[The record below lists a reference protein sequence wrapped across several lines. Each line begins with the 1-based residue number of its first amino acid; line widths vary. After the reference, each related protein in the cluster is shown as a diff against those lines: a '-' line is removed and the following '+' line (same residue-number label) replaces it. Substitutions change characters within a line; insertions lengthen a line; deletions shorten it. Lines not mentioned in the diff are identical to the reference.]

1 MSDPIDPSKYIVRAV
16 DRASAQAQCVRHPF
30 NAASE
35 IWMTRLGDR
44 TGLTRQGVSL
54 ARVPAGK
61 ESFILHAHT
70 LQEEWVYVLAGRGHV
85 QLGTVEAAIAAG
97 DFIGFPTDGTPH
109 VIRNSSDADL
119 VFLQGGERRDG
130 DRGIFPTIGKIGYHH
145 DDGHMALVDADQ
157 IEVLPFTAW
166 FRDEP
171 AP

>member
-16 DRASAQAQCVRHPF
+16 DRASADELRVRHPF

-35 IWMTRLGDR
+35 IWMTRLGD
-44 TGLTRQGVSL
+44 
-54 ARVPAGK
+54 PAGK

-70 LQEEWVYVLAGRGHV
+70 LQEEWVYVLAGRGDV
-85 QLGTVEAAIAAG
+85 QLGTLEVAIAAG

-119 VFLQGGERRDG
+119 VFLQGGERREG
-130 DRGIFPTIGKIGYHH
+130 DRGIFPTIGKVGWHH
-145 DDGHMALVDADQ
+145 DDGHLALVDADQ

-166 FRDEP
+166 FRDESTT
-171 AP
+171 